1 MLCYGYVLCIQKIN
15 TERIKANKQK
25 SSISAGAPGRFRS
38 AHAALR
44 SLRDPLGFLPRLP
57 GTQQSCQASLMER
70 ACFSDGETE
79 ALSKADVLEVTWPK
93 LRYLLR
99 YLLGPEELRG

>member
-1 MLCYGYVLCIQKIN
+1 M
-15 TERIKANKQK
+15 
-25 SSISAGAPGRFRS
+25 
-38 AHAALR
+38 
-44 SLRDPLGFLPRLP
+44 
-57 GTQQSCQASLMER
+57 MER